1 MRPWSHIVIIAVM
14 LTLYSASKHT
24 KNAPWPN
31 LATQYNITK
40 ITHWRCQ
47 KIQYVM
53 DMQLESW
60 VIKTNIWHSVIA
72 FRLHSQTQQQ
82 QQQYRIHRRLGLFFK
97 KTCFNVFVFFSAI
110 ATASKRNAFPWHWN
124 RTVAE
129 EIPAYTLL
137 VFKVVLILVE
147 DGVQILLITSSF
159 VNVKI
164 RGCMEPYCEHIYKR
178 FLKCFFAFLIVTISV
193 VGAASPWHWGAVLK
207 LKVHVASYDRKLSMR
222 RLSWYLVWSSVWAKD
237 VDKNL

>member
-82 QQQYRIHRRLGLFFK
+82 QQQYRIHRRLGLFLK
-97 KTCFNVFVFFSAI
+97 KRVLTFLFFFSYSNCIQKKRVSLTLEQNSGWGNTCLYTTCFQSCAYFGGRWCTDTSDHFFI
-110 ATASKRNAFPWHWN
+110 CKR
-124 RTVAE
+124 
-129 EIPAYTLL
+129 
-137 VFKVVLILVE
+137 
-147 DGVQILLITSSF
+147 
-159 VNVKI
+159 
-164 RGCMEPYCEHIYKR
+164 
-178 FLKCFFAFLIVTISV
+178 
-193 VGAASPWHWGAVLK
+193 
-207 LKVHVASYDRKLSMR
+207 
-222 RLSWYLVWSSVWAKD
+222 
-237 VDKNL
+237 